1 MVTALKSHTL
11 RHKLIEIILLALL
24 GTLMYVSQV
33 IMASLTNIELVS
45 FLIVLTTKKFGLK
58 SLWSV
63 YIFVILEALTYGFE
77 IWVICYLYVWAILV
91 FIILLVRK
99 LDSVM
104 LYTLISSIYGFLF
117 GTLCSVPYF
126 ITGGIGGGVAWIISG
141 IVSGF
146 DIYHG
151 VGNFVLMFLLYRP
164 ISKVFE
170 KIK

>member
-1 MVTALKSHTL
+1 
-11 RHKLIEIILLALL
+11 
-24 GTLMYVSQV
+24 MYVSQV
-33 IMASLTNIELVS
+33 IMANLPNIELVS
-45 FLIVLTTKKFGLK
+45 FLIILTTRKFGIK
-58 SLWSV
+58 ALWSV
-63 YIFVILEALTYGFE
+63 YIFVFLEAITYGFE

-91 FIILLVRK
+91 FIILFVRK

-151 VGNFVLMFLLYRP
+151 VGNFVLMFLLYKP

>member
-1 MVTALKSHTL
+1 MKSHTR

-24 GTLMYVSQV
+24 GVLMFVSQV
-33 IMASLTNIELVS
+33 IMATLPNIELVS
-45 FLIVLTTKKFGLK
+45 FFIIITTRKFGIK

-63 YIFVILEALTYGFE
+63 YIFVILEILYHGLHL
-77 IWVICYLYVWAILV
+77 WVICYLYVWAILV
-91 FIILLVRK
+91 FIILPIRK
-99 LDSVM
+99 NDSVI

-126 ITGGIGGGVAWIISG
+126 ITGGIGYGISWIIGG

-151 VGNFVLMFLLYRP
+151 VGNFLLTLILFKP
-164 ISKVFE
+164 ITKVFD

>member
-1 MVTALKSHTL
+1 
-11 RHKLIEIILLALL
+11 
-24 GTLMYVSQV
+24 MYVSQV

-126 ITGGIGGGVAWIISG
+126 ITGGIGGGISWIIGG

-151 VGNFVLMFLLYRP
+151 VGNFVLMFLLYKP